1 MAPKSDVVKPA
12 TQAPSVFAGEIEGFT
27 AHSRLSKRESDI
39 VMALIRNITNS
50 EDIAQT
56 LGISTHTVN
65 NHLKSIFEKT
75 NTKSKTEI
83 LSSFLRYAADK
94 LQNRG
99 LFVRKPRVLII
110 DDEAMICEYV
120 RNGLAERGI
129 KTYSL
134 MDPAQAVET
143 ISKFNIDFVVCDLRM
158 PTMDGMEVLKAV
170 RKAYQV
176 WPYFMF
182 ITGYPDYSTE
192 DCMHYGAAGFIEK
205 PIDLD
210 KLFRMIMEYLVESK
224 EEKDEL
230 LQLAEAARVVI
241 DEPFAIKRG
250 EMGFGGAFIPM
261 DAAAQKKHKLT
272 VGNVVELKIQ
282 PTQAPEAMKVRGLVV
297 WKRVAREDGLK
308 PGVGVKF
315 LNMSERDQ
323 YVFEDYVRVHG
334 ISSFIPRGAAEAG
347 ESSAAS

>member
-39 VMALIRNITNS
+39 VMALIRNVTNS

-134 MDPAQAVET
+134 MDPSQAVET

-230 LQLAEAARVVI
+230 LQLGDASKVVI
-241 DEPFAIKRG
+241 DEVMQVKRS

-261 DAAAQKKHKLT
+261 DAAQQKKHKLA
-272 VGNVVELKIQ
+272 VGNVVEVRIQ
-282 PTQAPEAMKVRGLVV
+282 PDKAAESLKVRGLVV
-297 WKRVAREDGLK
+297 WKRVAREEGLK
-308 PGVGVKF
+308 AGVGVKF
-315 LNMSERDQ
+315 LHMGERDQ
-323 YVFEDYVRVHG
+323 YIYEDYVRVNG
-334 ISSFIPRGAAEAG
+334 ITSFIPRGTADDSTAAAG
-347 ESSAAS
+347 